1 MKVFVYPFGT
11 EIAFEIYRSLSK
23 VKNIELW
30 GGTSDYNNHGL
41 YVYDNVIGDL
51 PFISDSSTRTDVEKF
66 AKKLES
72 YNFDFI
78 YPAMDGCVAKFAE
91 FRDVFSGNVVAPDF
105 SVAETTRSKS
115 KTYSLLKDCIKVPV
129 CYENINEIPSYPVFV
144 KPDVG
149 QGSVGAKKIND
160 KKELEEILKTNK
172 GLLVLEYLPDE
183 EYTVDCFTNSDGEL
197 IFSCCRKRIRMRNG
211 ISVSCDLFHDKKIDD
226 IANKI
231 NKLMKNI
238 GGWFFQLK
246 KNKDGEYVLLEVASR
261 IAGTSGFTRCI
272 GANLPLLTLYTFQG
286 QCIKEVPLIGYN
298 ELHIDRALYNTYK
311 SDLDFDSVY
320 VDYDD
325 TLVINGHLN
334 IQLIS
339 FLYSCID
346 YGKPV
351 YLLSRHDDEKYGRL
365 DDLLKK
371 YHLHNLFDEIIHI
384 DLSENKSTYIKSNK
398 AIFIDDSYGERMS
411 VHKST
416 NIPVFDPS
424 MIEAL
429 LPFNHIL

>member
-51 PFISDSSTRTDVEKF
+51 PFISDSSSREDVEAF
-66 AKKLES
+66 AKEIES
-72 YNFDFI
+72 YKFDFV

-91 FRDVFSGNVVAPDF
+91 FRDVFSATVVAPDF

-129 CYENINEIPSYPVFV
+129 CYTDIDTIPSYPVFV

-149 QGSVGAKKIND
+149 QGSVGARKIND
-160 KKELEEILKTNK
+160 RKELEEVLKTNK

-183 EYTVDCFTNSDGEL
+183 EYTVDCFTNSEGEL

-211 ISVSCDLFHDKKIDD
+211 ISVSCDLFHDDKINT

-231 NKLMKNI
+231 NNKIKNV

-246 KNKDGEYVLLEVASR
+246 KNNSGEYVLLEVASR

-286 QCIKEVPLIGYN
+286 QCIKEIPLIGYKK
-298 ELHIDRALYNTYK
+298 LHIDRALYNTYK

-325 TLVINGHLN
+325 TLVVNGHLN
-334 IQLIS
+334 VQLIA

-346 YGKPV
+346 EGKKV
-351 YLLSRHDDEKYGRL
+351 YLLSRHDDEKLGKL
-365 DDLLKK
+365 DVLLKK
-371 YHLHNLFDEIIHI
+371 YHLQTLFDEVLHI
-384 DLSENKSTYIKSNK
+384 DLSEKKSTFIKSKK

-411 VHKST
+411 VHNVIK
-416 NIPVFDPS
+416 IPVFDPS

>member
-1 MKVFVYPFGT
+1 MKVLVYPFGT

-51 PFISDSSTRTDVEKF
+51 QFISDTSPRDDVEHF
-66 AKKLES
+66 AKQIES

-78 YPAMDGCVAKFAE
+78 YPAMDGCLAKFAE
-91 FRDVFSGNVVAPDF
+91 FRDVFSGKVIAPDF
-105 SVAETTRSKS
+105 GVAETTRSKS

-129 CYENINEIPSYPVFV
+129 CYDDINKISEYPVFV

-149 QGSVGAKKIND
+149 QGSVGAKKINN
-160 KKELEEILKTNK
+160 KEELENVLKTNN

-211 ISVSCDLFHDKKIDD
+211 ISVSCDLFHDEKIDE
-226 IANKI
+226 IAKKI
-231 NKLMKNI
+231 NKRIKNI

-246 KNKDGEYVLLEVASR
+246 KNHAGEYVLLEVASR

-286 QCIKEVPLIGYN
+286 QCIKEIPLIGYN

-334 IQLIS
+334 IQIIA

-346 YGKPV
+346 EGKPV
-351 YLLSRHDDEKYGRL
+351 YLLSRHDDEKFGKL
-365 DDLLKK
+365 DNLLEK
-371 YHLHNLFDEIIHI
+371 YHLKTLFDEIIHI
-384 DLSENKSTYIKSNK
+384 GLSERKSTYIKSNK

-411 VHKST
+411 VYNAKK
-416 NIPVFDPS
+416 IPVYDPS

>member
-41 YVYDNVIGDL
+41 YVYDNVIGNL
-51 PFISDSSTRTDVEKF
+51 PFISDSSTRTDVVEF
-66 AKKLES
+66 AKHLEP

-91 FRDVFSGNVVAPDF
+91 FRDVFAGKVIAPDF

-129 CYENINEIPSYPVFV
+129 CYEDINTISEYPVFV

-149 QGSVGAKKIND
+149 QGSVGAKKINNRR
-160 KKELEEILKTNK
+160 ELEIVLKTNN

-183 EYTVDCFTNSDGEL
+183 EYTVDCFTNSEGEL

-211 ISVSCDLFHDKKIDD
+211 ISVSCDLFYDDKINEIAKKINEQ
-226 IANKI
+226 I
-231 NKLMKNI
+231 KNV

-246 KNKDGEYVLLEVASR
+246 KNKAGEYVLLEVASR

-286 QCIKEVPLIGYN
+286 QCIKEIPLIGYK
-298 ELHIDRALYNTYK
+298 ELHIDRALYNAYK
-311 SDLDFDSVY
+311 SDIEYDSVY

-325 TLVINGHLN
+325 TLVVNGHLN
-334 IQLIS
+334 IQLIT

-346 YGKPV
+346 KGLPV

-365 DDLLKK
+365 DDLLQK
-371 YHLHNLFDEIIHI
+371 YHLQTLFDEIIHI
-384 DLSENKSTYIKSNK
+384 NLSEKKSTYIKSNK
-398 AIFIDDSYGERMS
+398 AIFIDDSYGERMA
-411 VHKST
+411 VHNAMK
-416 NIPVFDPS
+416 IPVYDPS